1 MGVAQASCFFGAEIG
16 TSPSVR
22 IGSAAQGASFMKK
35 ERGHTWSSTTR
46 TLSAKIGLDAEIVLR
61 KTEDPWEM
69 QGRPMVLALFD
80 RRRSAGR

>member
-1 MGVAQASCFFGAEIG
+1 
-16 TSPSVR
+16 
-22 IGSAAQGASFMKK
+22 MKK

>member
-1 MGVAQASCFFGAEIG
+1 M
-16 TSPSVR
+16 R

-61 KTEDPWEM
+61 KTDPWEM